1 MNKTELVATVAE
13 KAETRNMRYFDS
25 AIKTS
30 NNTKIVTRCEAVNG
44 VCDACLYADT
54 CGFCQGLNE
63 YVPTIEVSLNEKSM
77 ALCEG
82 RHEIPQAVDG
92 SIFGNELDPLAIEK
106 MEATASARL
115 DGVDVLNL
123 YVTGLTVALVAV
135 LNVCRDNGIKVT
147 LYHFDRATGG
157 YYPQV
162 VR

>member
-13 KAETRNMRYFDS
+13 KAETKGMKYFS
-25 AIKTS
+25 SPVIKAGV
-30 NNTKIVTRCEAVNG
+30 KIAPACVTCGG
-44 VCDACLYADT
+44 VCDACFYADN
-54 CGFCQGLNE
+54 CGFCNGVGE
-63 YVPTIEVSLNEKSM
+63 GVPTIEVSLNEKSM

-92 SIFGNELDPLAIEK
+92 SIFGNELDPLDVAS
-106 MEATASARL
+106 MESMAASMLAN
-115 DGVDVLNL
+115 VDVLNL
-123 YVTGLTVALVAV
+123 YVTGLTVALIAV
-135 LNVCRDNGIKVT
+135 LNVCRDKGIKVT